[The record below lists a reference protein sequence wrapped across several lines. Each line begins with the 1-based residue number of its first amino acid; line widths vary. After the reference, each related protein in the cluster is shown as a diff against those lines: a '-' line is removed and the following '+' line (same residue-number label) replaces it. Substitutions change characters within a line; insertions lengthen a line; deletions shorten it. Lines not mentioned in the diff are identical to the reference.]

1 MLFIWG
7 NISTGGGCRYKCIY
21 INILHTKKYLLPF
34 TREVVILKEI
44 MSEIVMNKRERGNEL
59 L

>member
-1 MLFIWG
+1 MCI
-7 NISTGGGCRYKCIY
+7 IKCAV
-21 INILHTKKYLLPF
+21 L
-34 TREVVILKEI
+34 ILKER